1 VLHRLARLAI
11 AAPAWIVAAAVLFA
25 VAAGWYGYSATQ
37 SLSAGGFQDPT
48 AESSRAGRL
57 VADKFGQG
65 DLQLIFMVT
74 AEGGVHSA
82 AARSVATNIVDQLRT
97 SPFVGE
103 VSSTWTATPT
113 GAAALTSRDGRSGI
127 VIAAISGGGSEGQ
140 EHAKT
145 LVQQLVVPHEGAT
158 VRVGGPAMAYVQI
171 NTQTK
176 RDLVVMESIAIP
188 LSFLVLVWVFG
199 GLLAAALPVA
209 VGLLA
214 IVGTMAVLR
223 VVALATEV
231 STFALNLTVALG
243 LALALDYTLLI
254 ISRYREERADR
265 ADRDTALARTMA
277 TAGRTVLFSAL
288 TVAFSMGALALFPM
302 YFLKSFAFA
311 GTAVVTL
318 TAVAAL
324 LVAPAAIVLLGDRID
339 ALDVRRLGRRL
350 LRRPDPPP
358 RPVQQ
363 LFWYRLT
370 KSVMR
375 HVVLVGLPVIAL
387 LVVLGAP
394 FLGVRWGFPD
404 DRVLPGSA
412 STRQVGDQLRD
423 NFPSN
428 PASAITA
435 VIPRSGD
442 VSAAELARYAAQL
455 SRVAD
460 VSSVSAP
467 TGSYVDGV
475 RVGPPGAATAMADGS
490 AFLTVFSTAPLFSA
504 SSETQLDRLHAV
516 RGPSGERAQLT
527 GTAQITH
534 DSAAAINARLPLV
547 LGVIATITFVQLF
560 LLTRSVVLPLKALL
574 LNVLSLT
581 AAFGALVWVF
591 QDGHLGGL
599 GTTVTG
605 TLVPNIPVLLFC
617 IAFGLSMDYE
627 VFLISRIHEYWLQSG
642 QTRADNDESVALGL
656 ARVGRVV
663 TAAALVMSI
672 SFAALI
678 AGQVSIVRMFGLG
691 LTLAVLMDATLVRML
706 LVPAFM
712 HVLGRTNWW
721 APHPLAWLRRN
732 VRIGKALP
740 QTGGNVFAEGVPPR
754 QTANSRPPH
763 AQRYVSGTPAAV
775 RRMREDSPP
784 ER

>member
-1 VLHRLARLAI
+1 VRNAVLNRLARLAI
-11 AAPAWIVAAAVLFA
+11 AAPGLIVAVAVLFA
-25 VAAGWYGYSATQ
+25 VGAGWYGSSVTKN
-37 SLSAGGFQDPT
+37 LSAGGLQDPA

-57 VADKFGQG
+57 LADKFGQG
-65 DLQLIFMVT
+65 DLQLIFMIT

-82 AARSVATNIVDQLRT
+82 AARTVATDIVERLHH
-97 SPFVGE
+97 SPVVGA
-103 VSSTWTATPT
+103 VSSTWTAPPA
-113 GAAALTSRDGRSGI
+113 GAAALTSKDGKSGL
-127 VIAAISGGGSEGQ
+127 VIAAISGGGSQGQ
-140 EHAKT
+140 EHAKA
-145 LVQQLVVPHEGAT
+145 LVRQLVVPHAGVT
-158 VRVGGPAMAYVQI
+158 VRAGGPAMAYVQI

-176 RDLVVMESIAIP
+176 QDLLVMESIAIP

-214 IVGTMAVLR
+214 IAGTTAVLR
-223 VVALATEV
+223 TIALTNEV
-231 STFALNLTVALG
+231 SIFALNLAVALG

-254 ISRYREERADR
+254 ISRFREERADG
-265 ADRDTALARTMA
+265 AALGTALTRTMA

-288 TVAFSMGALALFPM
+288 TVGFSLGALALFPM
-302 YFLKSFAFA
+302 HFLKSFAFA
-311 GTAVVTL
+311 GAAVVTL

-350 LRRPDPPP
+350 LRRPPPAP
-358 RPVQQ
+358 RLLEQ
-363 LFWYRLT
+363 LFWYRST
-370 KSVMR
+370 KFVMR
-375 HVVLVGLPVIAL
+375 RAVLVGLPLIAL
-387 LVVLGAP
+387 LVLLGAP
-394 FLGVRWGFPD
+394 FVGVRWGFPD

-412 STRQVGDQLRD
+412 STRQVGDQLRE
-423 NFPSN
+423 NFPSD
-428 PASAITA
+428 PASAVTV

-442 VSAAELARYAAQL
+442 VSTAELARYAAQL

-467 TGSYVDGV
+467 VGSYAHGA
-475 RVGPPGAATAMADGS
+475 RVGPPTAPTAMADGS
-490 AFLTVFSTAPLFSA
+490 AFLTVSSTAPLFSA
-504 SSETQLDRLHAV
+504 ASESQLDSLHAV
-516 RGPSGERAQLT
+516 PGPSGERVQLT

-547 LGVIATITFVQLF
+547 LGVIATVTLVQLL

-574 LNVLSLT
+574 LNALSLT

-627 VFLISRIHEYWLQSG
+627 VFLISRINEYWLQSNR
-642 QTRADNDESVALGL
+642 TRTDNDESVALGL
-656 ARVGRVV
+656 ARVARVV

-678 AGQVSIVRMFGLG
+678 AAQVSIVRMFGLG

-712 HVLGRTNWW
+712 HVLGRANWW
-721 APHPLAWLRRN
+721 APHPLAWLRGHVGANEAR
-732 VRIGKALP
+732 P
-740 QTGGNVFAEGVPPR
+740 QTEA
-754 QTANSRPPH
+754 SR
-763 AQRYVSGTPAAV
+763 
-775 RRMREDSPP
+775 
-784 ER
+784 